1 MGKIKIKNKNE
12 NWKNTQALSSPD
24 TTYDYNQVNMS
35 MGNFSSDEYQQSHST
50 EDQENQDNSQSASG
64 EHNRMGRDKRS
75 VEGDEW
81 KLFPPTNT
89 TGAWLFGK

>member
-1 MGKIKIKNKNE
+1 
-12 NWKNTQALSSPD
+12 
-24 TTYDYNQVNMS
+24 MS

-50 EDQENQDNSQSASG
+50 EDQDNPPSASG
-64 EHNRMGRDKRS
+64 EQDRVGRDKRS

>member
-1 MGKIKIKNKNE
+1 MGKIKNS
-12 NWKNTQALSSPD
+12 L
-24 TTYDYNQVNMS
+24 
-35 MGNFSSDEYQQSHST
+35 SDEYQQSQST
-50 EDQENQDNSQSASG
+50 EDQDNQDNPLSASG

-75 VEGDEW
+75 LGGDEW